1 MEIRTISNSMIKK
14 IIEIMERNT
23 NQFKE
28 SLDNNLETRLE
39 INKIKDT
46 QIEILKI
53 LNNIVDNKEQK

>member
-23 NQFKE
+23 NHFKE

-53 LNNIVDNKEQK
+53 LNNIADNKEQK